1 MRGVAFFGLMALAAC
16 SDALEQDTTAGQV
29 VAVAESQ
36 PATVSLVSAEDF
48 VVSHAIAL
56 SGGSTGSVS
65 GLGSVLIVPMIGGV
79 GVIDLSHSLTTVTE
93 LVPLAPGGS
102 GLGSAIQ
109 DDAVAWVAYEMP
121 NAVWRINYRSGD
133 TASVGFAA
141 NPRALAIAA
150 GNVFVVTVGAG
161 DVSWLTGID
170 TSLTAGSPGIAIVD
184 SVPLTG
190 LNAGGITVGGDGYL
204 YVVSSGPLTGGG
216 ATEGRLAI
224 VDPVSRRELAV
235 VNGLGDQLGP
245 PIYHPSGRVLIPSV
259 NGILEVNPVT
269 RSVTRGPTRGIKPAG
284 DYPTVLVVDQ
294 RGRVYALVDHCA
306 DPGQPPGAVHVL
318 SPPPNYAVITTI
330 PIGSCPSGAAAA
342 AIP

>member
-1 MRGVAFFGLMALAAC
+1 MAIFGLMAMAAC
-16 SDALEQDTTAGQV
+16 SDALDQDTTAGQV

-36 PATVSLVSAEDF
+36 PATVSLVSAENF

-79 GVIDLSHSLTTVTE
+79 GVIDLSHSLTTVTG
-93 LVPLAPGGS
+93 LVPLGSGGS
-102 GLGSAIQ
+102 GRGSAIQ
-109 DDAVAWVAYEMP
+109 DDAVAWVSYEMP
-121 NAVWRINYRSGD
+121 YAVWRINYRSGD

-141 NPRALAIAA
+141 NPKALAIAA

-161 DVSWLTGID
+161 DVSWLMVID
-170 TSLTAGSPGIAIVD
+170 TSLAGGSSISIVD

-190 LNAGGITVGGDGYL
+190 LNAGGITLGGDGYL
-204 YVVSSGPLTGGG
+204 YVVSSGPLAGGG
-216 ATEGRLAI
+216 ATEGRLAV

-245 PIYHPSGRVLIPSV
+245 PIYHPSGRVLIPSG

-269 RSVTRGPTRGIKPAG
+269 RSVTHGPTKGIKPAG

-306 DPGQPPGAVHVL
+306 DPSQPPGAVLVL

>member
-1 MRGVAFFGLMALAAC
+1 MRRVAIFGVMALAAC
-16 SDALEQDTTAGQV
+16 SDALDQDTTAGQV

-36 PATVSLVSAEDF
+36 PATVSLVSAENF

-93 LVPLAPGGS
+93 LVPLGS
-102 GLGSAIQ
+102 GGFGRGSAIQ
-109 DDAVAWVAYEMP
+109 DDAVAWVSYEMP
-121 NAVWRINYRSGD
+121 YAVWRINYRSGD
-133 TASVGFAA
+133 TVSVGFAA

-161 DVSWLTGID
+161 DVSWLTVID
-170 TSLTAGSPGIAIVD
+170 TSLAAGSSISIVD

-190 LNAGGITVGGDGYL
+190 LNAGGITLGGDGYL

-235 VNGLGDQLGP
+235 VNGLGGQLGP
-245 PIYHPSGRVLIPSV
+245 PVYHPSGRVLIPSG

-269 RSVTRGPTRGIKPAG
+269 RSVTHGPTKGIKPAG
-284 DYPTVLVVDQ
+284 DYPNVLVVDQ

-306 DPGQPPGAVHVL
+306 DPSQPPGAVHVL

-330 PIGSCPSGAAAA
+330 RIGSCPNGAAAA

>member
-1 MRGVAFFGLMALAAC
+1 MRRVAILGLAALTAC

-29 VAVAESQ
+29 IAVAESQ
-36 PATVSLVSAEDF
+36 PATVSLVSAENF

-65 GLGSVLIVPMIGGV
+65 GFGSVLIVPMMGGV
-79 GVIDLSHSLTTVTE
+79 GVIDLSHSLTTVTG
-93 LVPLAPGGS
+93 LVPLGTGGF
-102 GLGSAIQ
+102 GRGSAIQ
-109 DDAVAWVAYEMP
+109 DDAIAWVSYEMP
-121 NAVWRINYRSGD
+121 YAVWRINYRSGD

-141 NPRALAIAA
+141 NPKALAIAA

-161 DVSWLTGID
+161 DVSWLTVID
-170 TSLTAGSPGIAIVD
+170 TSLTAGSPSIAIVD

-190 LNAGGITVGGDGYL
+190 LNAGGITLGGDGYL

-235 VNGLGDQLGP
+235 VNGLGSQLGP
-245 PIYHPSGRVLIPSV
+245 PVYHPSGRVLIPSV

-269 RSVTRGPTRGIKPAG
+269 RSVTHGPTKGIKPAD
-284 DYPTVLVVDQ
+284 DYPSVLVVDQ

-306 DPGQPPGAVHVL
+306 DPSQPPGAVHVL
-318 SPPPNYAVITTI
+318 SPPPNYALIATI
-330 PIGSCPSGAAAA
+330 RIGSCPNGAAAA